1 MHRYFPH
8 TAEDEAQMLGVV
20 GADRVEDLFSSIPA
34 DCRHEGALPLTA
46 MTEWELTAQAEA
58 LAASMPAAGSAWIGA
73 GSYQHYIPA
82 VVPALAG
89 RSEFYTAYTPYQPE
103 ISQGTL
109 QGIFE
114 FQTLIARLLGMEVA
128 NASMYDGAT
137 ALAEGAL
144 MACRLTKRSAV
155 AVSLAL
161 HPHYRAVLD
170 TYCNANGIE
179 IAEQMSEL
187 LAQALQIQSSDV
199 VVASTGVIGQPLDIA
214 PIAAGIPELVKNLGP
229 HSAEAAEGIMTTD
242 TKRKEI
248 AVSFTVGGKECRIGG
263 ICKGS
268 GMIHPNMATM
278 LVYVTTDAK
287 ADPADLQKML
297 SAAVDKSFNMCTVD
311 GDTSTNDSIFLLANG
326 ASGVEIKTEED
337 KKAMADL
344 VLAICT
350 DMARRVASDGEGATH
365 LIEVEAYG
373 LPTEHDA
380 RLVAKSIAGSML
392 FKAAV
397 FGRDANW
404 GRIMAAAGYSGAD
417 VDPTRADCIIKSAA
431 GEVQVMKDGF
441 GADFSEELAKKVL
454 TEHDITVIVRFYQ
467 GDGEAKAWGC
477 DLTYDYVKING
488 DYRT

>member
-1 MHRYFPH
+1 MKTIEGGVCAAQGF
-8 TAEDEAQMLGVV
+8 TAAGVHCGIRKNKTKRDLALIYSSV
-20 GADRVEDLFSSIPA
+20 PASAAAVYTTNLVKGA
-34 DCRHEGALPLTA
+34 PLVVTKQHLA
-46 MTEWELTAQAEA
+46 NGKAQAVICN
-58 LAASMPAAGSAWIGA
+58 SGN
-73 GSYQHYIPA
+73 
-82 VVPALAG
+82 
-89 RSEFYTAYTPYQPE
+89 
-103 ISQGTL
+103 
-109 QGIFE
+109 
-114 FQTLIARLLGMEVA
+114 A
-128 NASMYDGAT
+128 NT
-137 ALAEGAL
+137 
-144 MACRLTKRSAV
+144 
-155 AVSLAL
+155 
-161 HPHYRAVLD
+161 
-170 TYCNANGIE
+170 CNANGIE